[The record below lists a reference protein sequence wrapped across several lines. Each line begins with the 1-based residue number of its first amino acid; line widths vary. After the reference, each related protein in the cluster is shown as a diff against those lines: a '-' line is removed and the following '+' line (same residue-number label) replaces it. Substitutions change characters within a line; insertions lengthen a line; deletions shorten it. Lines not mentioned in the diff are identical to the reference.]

1 MLPFSGQNGVK
12 NVPPNNEES
21 NLRVSSLRLPL
32 ENSGLQQSKKSPS
45 IDKKPL
51 LLAKSPINLPTDS
64 SSPCIDDIQKLLKA
78 EQDEK
83 YDKVL
88 ESLMEGNSI
97 EMTLLREYVFNY
109 RWPVKKKQQR
119 DLVWKY
125 LLCII
130 PLEAIQ
136 MFYVVQDERNNFFN
150 ILYEN
155 TKLFFCDN
163 DDEFSIYWQCF
174 YIEQRSFVISNP
186 TLSDNIFSTMY
197 EIYQTLNMTDSDL
210 YWTTKKSTQALLL
223 LHKSEYQ
230 LESSKVSS
238 ISLEQFKRFSVYHL
252 PRLIM
257 ASILVNRFQAP
268 TPCLCLEV
276 FMNAYISLSSV
287 ALNYIEDD
295 EQLSE
300 KKIYPVTAN
309 GFYQFSF
316 EFLSYLCD
324 TYNLEKSQ
332 DYEDFISFFKVE
344 DSSSS
349 NYDDTE
355 NNSCALVS
363 DPFKYDD
370 IAENFY
376 NAFIQAYTSIQSSNI
391 LQFQN

>member
-1 MLPFSGQNGVK
+1 MLPFSGQNGIK
-12 NVPPNNEES
+12 NPLPNNGES
-21 NLRVSSLRLPL
+21 NLRAGSLMLPL
-32 ENSGLQQSKKSPS
+32 ENGSFQQIKKSPS
-45 IDKKPL
+45 MDTKPL
-51 LLAKSPINLPTDS
+51 LLAKSPINLPTDG
-64 SSPCIDDIQKLLKA
+64 SSPCMDDIQKCLKA

-83 YDKVL
+83 YNRVL
-88 ESLMEGNSI
+88 DSLMEGNSI

-109 RWPVKKKQQR
+109 RWPLKKKQQR

-136 MFYVVQDERNNFFN
+136 MFYFVQDERNNFFD

-155 TKLFFCDN
+155 TKLFFSEN
-163 DDEFSIYWQCF
+163 DDEFSTYWQCF
-174 YIEQRSFVISNP
+174 TIEQRSSVLADPS
-186 TLSDNIFSTMY
+186 LSENIFSTMY

-223 LHKSEYQ
+223 LHKSEYKLKNEQ
-230 LESSKVSS
+230 VSS
-238 ISLEQFKRFSVYHL
+238 ISVSQFKRFSVYHL

-257 ASILVNRFQAP
+257 SSILSNRFKVQKSP
-268 TPCLCLEV
+268 SLCLEV
-276 FMNAYISLSSV
+276 FMNAFISLSSV

-295 EQLSE
+295 EQLAY

-316 EFLSYLCD
+316 EFLSYLCNV
-324 TYNLEKSQ
+324 YNLEKSQ
-332 DYEDFISFFKVE
+332 DYEDFIAFFKVE

-349 NYDDTE
+349 NYDDAE
-355 NNSCALVS
+355 NNNSAPAS
-363 DPFKYDD
+363 DPFRFDD

-376 NAFIQAYTSIQSSNI
+376 NAFIQAYNSIQS
-391 LQFQN
+391 